1 MSYEKSD
8 SFCYKFVEEHL
19 NTNILWQ
26 SSNVLRI
33 SIYCHRIFF
42 SVFLGSCQV
51 NDLGAERVR
60 WSRSHYSVRLAN
72 FSLNFRTVLRD
83 YLWSSL
89 QPLDKVLAHWMTAV
103 KWPWYNILDVLNNVP
118 CKLVNAIR
126 SVIDL
131 SSTVLDLNSTCS
143 FVCLFAVGEEDE
155 LSIKEAAEL
164 VVEGMQF
171 TGELEVSFVNWI
183 FKGLL
188 YVRGGLVIEV
198 HLRGVL
204 LARNCGNLLKY
215 FTFN

>member
-1 MSYEKSD
+1 M
-8 SFCYKFVEEHL
+8 
-19 NTNILWQ
+19 
-26 SSNVLRI
+26 
-33 SIYCHRIFF
+33 
-42 SVFLGSCQV
+42 
-51 NDLGAERVR
+51 
-60 WSRSHYSVRLAN
+60 
-72 FSLNFRTVLRD
+72 
-83 YLWSSL
+83 
-89 QPLDKVLAHWMTAV
+89 
-103 KWPWYNILDVLNNVP
+103 
-118 CKLVNAIR
+118 NAIR

-131 SSTVLDLNSTCS
+131 SSTVLELNSTCS